1 MRKEPLVFIKHILD
15 CIESIE
21 QFSEELSK
29 EEFKKNDLKQ
39 SAILRKI
46 EIIGEA
52 VKNLPDSFR
61 NKHSSAEWK
70 KITGTRDRLIHQYFG
85 VDLDLMWDVIK
96 KELPKLKKQTQ
107 EILKSLEKN
116 KN

>member
-1 MRKEPLVFIKHILD
+1 MIKEPLVFIRHIFD

-21 QFSEELSK
+21 QFSQGLTK

-52 VKNLPDSFR
+52 VKNLPNSFR
-61 NKHSSAEWK
+61 DRFPSAEWK
-70 KITGTRDRLIHQYFG
+70 RITGTRDRLIHQYFG
-85 VDLDLMWDVIK
+85 VDLDLMWDVVK
-96 KELPKLKKQTQ
+96 KELPKFKKQIE
-107 EILKSLEKN
+107 EILKEEK
-116 KN
+116 

>member
-1 MRKEPLVFIKHILD
+1 MRKEPLVFIRHILD

-21 QFSEELSK
+21 KFSDGLSK

-39 SAILRKI
+39 SAILRKV

-52 VKNLPDSFR
+52 VKHLPDSFR
-61 NKHSSAEWK
+61 DEYSSAEWK

-85 VDLDLMWDVIK
+85 VDLDLMWDVVK
-96 KELPKLKKQTQ
+96 NKLPKLKKQIRK
-107 EILKSLEKN
+107 ILEAEK
-116 KN
+116 

>member
-1 MRKEPLVFIKHILD
+1 MKKEPLVFVRHILD
-15 CIESIE
+15 CIKSIE
-21 QFSEELSK
+21 RFSQGLSK
-29 EEFKKNDLKQ
+29 EDFKKNDLKQ

-61 NKHSSAEWK
+61 KEHSSAEWK

-85 VDLDLMWDVIK
+85 VDLDLMWDVLK
-96 KELPKLKKQTQ
+96 NELPKLKKQIQ
-107 EILKSLEKN
+107 EILEAEK
-116 KN
+116 KE